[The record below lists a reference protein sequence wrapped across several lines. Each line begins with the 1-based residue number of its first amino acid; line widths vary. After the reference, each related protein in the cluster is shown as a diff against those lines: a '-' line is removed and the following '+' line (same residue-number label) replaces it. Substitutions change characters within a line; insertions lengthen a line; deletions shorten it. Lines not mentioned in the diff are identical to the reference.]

1 MRVVHRSERG
11 ERVVE
16 IDIDDP
22 SRPIAA
28 LCAALGLAA
37 QSTERIGLAIDGRS
51 FDPDTPLA
59 ETNVCE
65 GSIVDSTPTASTA
78 PSTTIQNPTP
88 SARALA
94 IVGGVRAGGS
104 VPVEGGLCVGR
115 SITTDVSLNDAA
127 LSPRHFSVTAGGA
140 SLIDHGT
147 RNGTSIEGHPVT
159 APAEL
164 SADQMIRAG
173 TTRLMVRDIEAD
185 TPVAVASGL
194 GARGGS
200 IPFNRPPRC
209 EPPAEMV
216 TLWAP
221 GLRPKAPATEPISVA
236 GIVLPIL
243 AGGVMALVFSPF
255 MAIFAALGPVLTI
268 GTWFERRRRTRREFR
283 AAERVFLAEMDDLRD
298 VLPSARRAEVWR
310 RRTLHP
316 DPAEVVRRA
325 AGPSVR
331 VWERRPGH
339 ADSFSVAIGAADEP
353 FRPPLHAS
361 QSADVAVEVGR
372 VLADLPLL
380 PDVPVPLDLGPGKT
394 VGLVGDRGA
403 CLAIARSL
411 VVQMATHHGPADL
424 AVAVGADEPRRWR
437 WCEWLPH
444 TADHASGLRGVTVVA
459 TNDSR
464 AAESIRAMQGER
476 LLLTVLDGDD
486 PFQGRTTVGRIL
498 AAADRVATIV
508 LVADEHR
515 LPATCDRVVRADAFG
530 RVTLVDPRQASPG
543 RSALGWGVS
552 VATAQHAAR
561 RLARLDDPELPVA
574 GAGVPSTAP
583 LLSLLDIQGDNAD
596 EVEARW
602 RATDGTADLAS
613 PIGLDA
619 DGVVSLDLVR
629 EGPHVLVGGTTG
641 SGKSELLR
649 SLVAGLASSA
659 DPDHVAMV
667 LVDYKGGAA
676 FDCCADLPHVAGLVT
691 DLDETLAARALRCLE
706 AELHHRELRLR
717 ELGAEDLSAFRRL
730 AAGRDD
736 IDPLPRLVVVVDE
749 FASLAS
755 DLPEFLNA
763 LVGIAQRGRSL
774 GVHMILATQRPAGVV
789 TDDIRANTS
798 CRIALRVTDRGD
810 SSDVIG
816 SPDAA
821 AIPRH
826 RPGRAIARF
835 GPGELVPFQS
845 ALATG
850 YSDGRA
856 GVSLVLPTASKL
868 NVDRDTDLQ
877 RLVRSVGAAHRAR
890 GGGLPRSPWP
900 PALPTVAT
908 QAAHD
913 AAAGEWLL
921 VDEPDRQQQRTDG
934 WLPADGH
941 LCVVGGP
948 GSGTTTTLATAALA
962 ASSVDQE
969 RHLHVIDLDA
979 GGLAPLANLPTTGT
993 YCGPSDVVRRGRLL
1007 RWLDDEV
1014 GRRRVDPTAVAPE
1027 MLVVIDDF
1035 GGLARAHDPVKEAA
1049 VHERLGRVWAD
1060 GPAVGIK
1067 MAVSLRRSADLPPAL
1082 AATVGEVILHRTSD
1096 QADALRFGLVGSTA
1110 GFVAGRVMRSRDGA
1124 TAQVLLP
1131 ATGDDFLRGAVAGW
1145 CDVDPAFEPHQVGEL
1160 VAEIPWSTA
1169 NSAFHLDSEGC
1180 SFVIGVRDRDLE
1192 PAMVRLHAGEH
1203 FLVLGPARSGRTN
1216 TIAAIARSAGR
1227 HAIVVGHGPLVQRT
1241 GIEPTD
1247 AAGLAAVIATQKGG
1261 AIVLIDDCLEIDD
1274 PLGAL
1279 AALVSAPP
1287 AGVHL
1292 VVAARPDRY
1301 RSAYG
1306 HWASDIKSSRAGILL
1321 RPEPLDGDLLGQQ
1334 LPVRLGLPAVP
1345 GRGIVI
1351 ADTSMEIVQVFQT
1364 GASNRRDP

>member
-1 MRVVHRSERG
+1 MRIVHRSERG

-22 SRPIAA
+22 SCPIAA
-28 LCAALGLAA
+28 LCAVLGLAA
-37 QSTERIGLAIDGRS
+37 ESAERIGLAIDGRS
-51 FDPDTPLA
+51 FDPDTLLA

-65 GSIVDSTPTASTA
+65 GSVVDSTPTSA
-78 PSTTIQNPTP
+78 TIQNPTP

-94 IVGGVRAGGS
+94 IVGGVRAGVS
-104 VPVEGGLCVGR
+104 VPVEGGLCAGR
-115 SITTDVSLNDAA
+115 SIATDVSLNDAA
-127 LSPRHFSVTAGGA
+127 LSLRHFSVTANGA

-147 RNGTSIEGHPVT
+147 RNGTSIEGHPVA

-164 SADQMIRAG
+164 ATDQIIRAG
-173 TTRLMVRDIEAD
+173 TTRLMVREIEAD
-185 TPVAVASGL
+185 TPVAVVSGL
-194 GARGGS
+194 GPRGGS
-200 IPFNRPPRC
+200 IPFNRPPRR

-216 TLWAP
+216 TLRAP
-221 GLRPKAPATEPISVA
+221 GIRPEAPVTEPISVA

-268 GTWFERRRRTRREFR
+268 GTWFERRRRARRQFR

-298 VLPSARRAEVWR
+298 VLPEARHVEVRR

-339 ADSFSVAIGAADEP
+339 ADSFLVAIGAADEP
-353 FRPPLHAS
+353 FRPPLRSS

-372 VLADLPLL
+372 VLADLPVL

-424 AVAVGADEPRRWR
+424 AIAVGADETRRWR

-459 TNDSR
+459 TDDSR

-498 AAADRVATIV
+498 GAADRVATIV

-515 LPATCDRVVRADAFG
+515 LPATCDMVVRADEFG
-530 RVTLVDPRQASPG
+530 RVTLIDPRQASPG
-543 RSALGWGVS
+543 RSALGWGFS
-552 VATAQHAAR
+552 LATAQHATR

-574 GAGVPSTAP
+574 AAGVPSAAL
-583 LLSLLDIQGDNAD
+583 LLSLLDIQGDDAD

-613 PIGLDA
+613 PIGIDA

-629 EGPHVLVGGTTG
+629 EGPHVLIGGTTG

-649 SLVAGLASSA
+649 SLVAGLAASA

-717 ELGAEDLSAFRRL
+717 ELGAEDLAVFRRL
-730 AAGRDD
+730 AAGRDE
-736 IDPLPRLVVVVDE
+736 IDPLSRLVVVVDE

-755 DLPEFLNA
+755 DLPEFLHA

-810 SSDVIG
+810 SSDVID

-845 ALATG
+845 ALSTG
-850 YSDGRA
+850 YSDGRS
-856 GVSLVLPTASKL
+856 GVSLVLPTPSTA

-877 RLVRSVGAAHRAR
+877 WLVRSIGAAHRAR

-900 PALPTVAT
+900 PALPAAAT
-908 QAAHD
+908 QATHD

-948 GSGTTTTLATAALA
+948 GSGTTTTLAIAALA
-962 ASSVDQE
+962 ASAVDQD

-979 GGLAPLANLPTTGT
+979 GGLAPLADLAVTGT
-993 YCGPSDVVRRGRLL
+993 YCGPSDGVRRGRLL

-1014 GRRRVDPTAVAPE
+1014 GRRRTDPTATAPE
-1027 MLVVIDDF
+1027 ILVVIDDF
-1035 GGLARAHDPVKEAA
+1035 GGLARAHDPVKEAP
-1049 VHERLGRVWAD
+1049 VHERLARVWAD

-1110 GFVAGRVMRSRDGA
+1110 GFVAGRVMRSGDGA

-1131 ATGDDFLRGAVAGW
+1131 AEGDDFIR
-1145 CDVDPAFEPHQVGEL
+1145 DVVTGRSGVGPAFAPHQVGEL
-1160 VAEIPWSTA
+1160 VAEISWSSA
-1169 NSAFHLDSEGC
+1169 NSTFRLDAEGC
-1180 SFVIGVRDRDLE
+1180 SFALGVRDRDLE
-1192 PAMVRLHAGEH
+1192 PAMVRLHANEH
-1203 FLVLGPARSGRTN
+1203 FLVLGPSRSGRTN
-1216 TIAAIARSAGR
+1216 ALAAIARSAGR
-1227 HAIVVGHGPLVQRT
+1227 HVIVVGHGPLGQHT
-1241 GIEPTD
+1241 GIEPTNTAD
-1247 AAGLAAVIATQKGG
+1247 LNAVIATREGG
-1261 AIVLIDDCLEIDD
+1261 AIVLIDNCLEVDD
-1274 PLGAL
+1274 PLGTL
-1279 AALVSAPP
+1279 TALVSAPP

-1306 HWASDIKSSRAGILL
+1306 HWASDIKSSRVGILL
-1321 RPEPLDGDLLGQQ
+1321 RPEPLDGDLLGHQ
-1334 LPVRLGLPAVP
+1334 LPARLGLPPFP

-1351 ADTSMEIVQVFQT
+1351 ADASMEIVQVFLAD
-1364 GASNRRDP
+1364 ASNHCDP